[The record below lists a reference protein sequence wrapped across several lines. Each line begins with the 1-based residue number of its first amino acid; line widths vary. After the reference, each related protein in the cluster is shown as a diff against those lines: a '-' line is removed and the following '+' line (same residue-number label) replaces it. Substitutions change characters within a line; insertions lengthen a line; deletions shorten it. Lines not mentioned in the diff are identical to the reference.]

1 MERVSGEE
9 NKEGGYRWVLGREPE
24 IRLGEVGRVCEGE
37 VVGVVA
43 EARKEEDG
51 ESKDGG

>member
-24 IRLGEVGRVCEGE
+24 IRLVKRERVGETGRT
-37 VVGVVA
+37 
-43 EARKEEDG
+43 
-51 ESKDGG
+51 GGGGR